1 MVMEWFSEDESV
13 VKPVDFAPKDLGF
26 VRLAIIV
33 FIRRVYEWMKAVVSD
48 KIIIEKEE
56 SVVGAKRFFATKEG
70 LAVFHSYFGAPAT
83 IALAEALIAVGI
95 KNILIFGEAG
105 SISSKVNI
113 GEIVIPTFAI
123 REEGTS
129 YHYLPPNFEAKPSD
143 NLLKNIR
150 GLLYKTGVPYK
161 EGGVWT
167 TDAPFRET
175 MKKVLTYSKAGVL
188 AVEMECSAL
197 FCLSTYR
204 RTNSAALLIITDTLW
219 EGLWKPAFT
228 EQKVVNMEKVI
239 SETLATNWKELT
251 G

>member
-1 MVMEWFSEDESV
+1 MNTGFGKNSLTGRRMVMEWFSEDESV

-26 VRLAIIV
+26 IRLAIIV
-33 FIRRVYEWMKAVVSD
+33 FIRRVHEWMKAVVSD

-161 EGGVWT
+161 EGGRLDNRCTIQRNNEKGLNLLKGGSPCRGNGMLRHVLPINLQKDELCRIT
-167 TDAPFRET
+167 NHNRYFMGRHVET
-175 MKKVLTYSKAGVL
+175 SLQ
-188 AVEMECSAL
+188 
-197 FCLSTYR
+197 
-204 RTNSAALLIITDTLW
+204 RTKSY
-219 EGLWKPAFT
+219 
-228 EQKVVNMEKVI
+228 
-239 SETLATNWKELT
+239 
-251 G
+251 